1 MSTMNINKRN
11 LYTTASAL
19 VLSGPLV
26 AQQPNIILFLVD
38 DMGWQDASVPF
49 GAEPTK
55 LKFIIPPIWRGWH
68 KKG

>member
-26 AQQPNIILFLVD
+26 AQQPNIILFWW
-38 DMGWQDASVPF
+38 MIWG
-49 GAEPTK
+49 GR
-55 LKFIIPPIWRGWH
+55 IPQFLSGQSPPS
-68 KKG
+68 